1 MMKGRLFFIFS
12 CLLFFFTGRA
22 SGASPIVVQG
32 NIDDIAKTVLTYFPK
47 VTGTVVSVEG
57 DRVTVDFGAE
67 KGVGQGIL
75 LTVYREKEPFFHPV
89 TGVPL
94 GRFEEVAGTIE
105 VDRVETNR
113 LVARKVDPLDPLDPN
128 DSIRVGDGVRLASS
142 RIPLG
147 VVPVSSDGPDFLA
160 RELVSALS
168 ETGRFR
174 VDLLPPKWD
183 PQESLKESLKRNHL
197 YRILLK
203 TAKEEGRFLIELELQ
218 NTKTG
223 RSFSEMAVQV
233 IQSDQS
239 DLILEHL
246 QYQLFQREGKET
258 GNGVDGIS
266 GQRPATSQ

>member
-1 MMKGRLFFIFS
+1 MMKPRFFFVCS
-12 CLLFFFTGRA
+12 CLLFLFAERA

-47 VTGTVVSVEG
+47 VTGRVVSVEG
-57 DRVTVDFGAE
+57 DQVTVDFGAE

-94 GRFEEVAGTIE
+94 GRFEEVAGTVE
-105 VDRVETNR
+105 VDRVETDR
-113 LVARKVDPLDPLDPN
+113 LVALKVDPGE
-128 DSIRVGDGVRLASS
+128 SIRVGDGVRLASS

-147 VVPVSSDGPDFLA
+147 VVPVSSEGPDFLA